1 MQKRISKQK
10 HDTSMTGKKCNRLKN
25 RNVHGLSKD
34 FLTFTP
40 KRRWTM
46 TLSHLKVCYIEIKQK
61 QSWVSVEFLV

>member
-46 TLSHLKVCYIEIKQK
+46 TLSHLNKTKAVMGLCGVFGLI
-61 QSWVSVEFLV
+61 